1 MARTRRQE
9 GKLMYGNHYYNPTH
23 RTEFFGRPPA
33 KVTQFVRISPKEL
46 SKVAE
51 SGRTDPSGDI
61 PAAEHTVKE
70 TFATNFR
77 WLRNVPQNFAIKFK
91 FRERRSFTEPINQAE
106 VAELFARPTTSSA
119 AAAAAAALCVRLF
132 FFFFYNMWEV

>member
-1 MARTRRQE
+1 M
-9 GKLMYGNHYYNPTH
+9 
-23 RTEFFGRPPA
+23 
-33 KVTQFVRISPKEL
+33 
-46 SKVAE
+46 AE
-51 SGRTDPSGDI
+51 SGRTYPSGDI

-106 VAELFARPTTSSA
+106 VAELFARPTTYST
-119 AAAAAAALCVRLF
+119 AAALCVRLF
-132 FFFFYNMWEV
+132 FFFFYNMWVV